1 MEAQSKKSMSN
12 FPGRSL
18 GIVLGALACFFA
30 IEATAQQIP
39 IVEHLPIPAA
49 QENSPVKVEARVSA
63 PGRSVVYARVY
74 FRSLAQQNFRYVDMR
89 PTVTGYG
96 ASIPASAIRPPLA
109 QYFILI
115 LFSDQNVVT
124 YPERNPYGQP
134 FEIIVNETKRQQP
147 AMPLPTAQPPL
158 GGQQNVAPSTQP
170 EGEAQQASPQILEK
184 LQRLETQ
191 PTMAQQPDTTLPIQ
205 AEALPIEDDGP
216 ILILSPEPFSSI
228 AANDLVIAASFMTD
242 VPVDSS
248 SIRVA
253 LDSQDITEEG
263 EVSPVLISI
272 SPQIDVSP
280 GEHKVVITA
289 KDING
294 NTLAPLSWRFSIIG
308 EEDVEVT
315 TKRSFATGV
324 VFAETRREKFS
335 GIKLSN
341 NNFGANITGGFG
353 MIGYSGQLYI
363 TSLEDAAFQ
372 PRNRFGFTA
381 GGKLLT
387 VSLGDMNPR
396 FDELILWGQRVR
408 GFGASLHLG
417 SIFNVD
423 FVTGTTNRTVA
434 AQYFPGTTTLL
445 RSGTFERRLMGIRPS
460 FGGGQ
465 NFQWGLTLLK
475 VRDQVNSLKA
485 GESSVTP
492 KDNLVVG
499 SDLLIAF
506 DSHRFELKG
515 SAAVSLTSNDIT
527 NGASSKDSIKAKYDI
542 DPPFDPKSFEKYFI
556 INEST
561 FPLDPTKGN
570 SLAYIVTLRMNYF
583 NNYLQLGFKRLGDS
597 YSSLGNSFLRNDV
610 KGFFVNDRLRLF
622 RNRVYLN
629 LGLERY
635 NENFSENTNTPK
647 IDLNTFSYGLSIF
660 WGQNLPSLN
669 FNVRNYR
676 RDNNID
682 TLATAATVDT
692 REDALTRDFN
702 FSINYD
708 AALFNLNHTLTLNLT
723 SSNRDDSFAGQ
734 RLAGVPP
741 GNLNSNV
748 QLISV
753 RTKYDFPLTSTLTY
767 ARNSS
772 NIANGANTLKYNLIS
787 GRGEYSMLQ
796 EKLKAYGGLR
806 LVSASGA
813 SAPTSVPIT
822 GGVIVS
828 QNFVDYKQTAFQLGG
843 SYQPAP
849 AHMFTLDFDIIKFS
863 NNGGTRSTNTATS
876 TVSFAGNPSSN
887 DSMIRAHYEFR
898 F

>member
-1 MEAQSKKSMSN
+1 MEAKLTKTVNS
-12 FPGRSL
+12 FPGRGFCTAL
-18 GIVLGALACFFA
+18 GVLAWMISTSGAL
-30 IEATAQQIP
+30 AQQIP

-49 QENSPVKVEARVSA
+49 QENSPVKVETRVSA
-63 PGRSVVYARVY
+63 PGRSVVYARLY
-74 FRSLAQQNFRYVDMR
+74 FKALSQQSFRYLDMR
-89 PTVTGYG
+89 PTATGYA
-96 ASIPASAIRPPLA
+96 ASIPASVVKPPIT

-115 LFSDQNVVT
+115 LFSDQAVFT

-134 FEIIVNETKRQQP
+134 FEIIVTEIKRDQQAPRPSIDP
-147 AMPLPTAQPPL
+147 AL
-158 GGQQNVAPSTQP
+158 GGQQNTVPPTQP
-170 EGEAQQASPQILEK
+170 GETQPVTPQILEK

-191 PTMAQQPDTTLPIQ
+191 PTMAQQPDTTLPQ
-205 AEALPIEDDGP
+205 PAEALAVEDESP

-228 AANDLVIAASFMTD
+228 AASEIVIAASFITET
-242 VPVDSS
+242 PIDSS
-248 SIRVA
+248 SIRVS
-253 LDSQDITEEG
+253 LDNEDITEDG
-263 EVSPVLISI
+263 EVSPVLVSI
-272 SPQIDVSP
+272 SPQSDMSP

-289 KDING
+289 RDLNG
-294 NTLAPLSWRFSIIG
+294 NTLAPLSWRFSVVG
-308 EEDVEVT
+308 EQDVEIT
-315 TKRSFATGV
+315 TKRRFATGV
-324 VFAETRREKFS
+324 VFAESRQEKFS

-341 NNFGANITGGFG
+341 NNLGANFTGGYG

-363 TSLEDAAFQ
+363 TSLENAAFQ
-372 PRNRFGFTA
+372 PRNRFAFTA

-417 SIFNVD
+417 SIFNID

-434 AQYFPGTTTLL
+434 AQYASIAGIPVLT

-475 VRDQVNSLKA
+475 VRDQVNSLKP

-499 SDLLIAF
+499 SDVLIAF

-515 SAAVSLTSNDIT
+515 SAALSLTSNDIT
-527 NGASSKDSIKAKYDI
+527 NGASSKDSIKAKFDI

-635 NENFSENTNTPK
+635 NEHFSQSTTTPK
-647 IDLNTFSYGLSIF
+647 IDLNTFSYGLSVF

-682 TLATAATVDT
+682 TLPTAATVDT

-708 AALFNLNHTLTLNLT
+708 AALFNLNHTVTLNLT
-723 SSNRDDSFAGQ
+723 SSNRDDSFASQ
-734 RLAGVPP
+734 RPAGVPP

-796 EKLKAYGGLR
+796 DKLKAYGGLR
-806 LVSASGA
+806 FVSASGA
-813 SAPTSVPIT
+813 AAPSIIGPVIT
-822 GGVIVS
+822 QS
-828 QNFVDYKQTAFQLGG
+828 LVDYKQTAFQLGG
-843 SYQPAP
+843 SYQLAP

-863 NNGGTRSTNTATS
+863 NNGGTRTTNTLNLVTF
-876 TVSFAGNPSSN
+876 VGNPSYN
-887 DSMIRAHYEFR
+887 DSMIRAYYEFR